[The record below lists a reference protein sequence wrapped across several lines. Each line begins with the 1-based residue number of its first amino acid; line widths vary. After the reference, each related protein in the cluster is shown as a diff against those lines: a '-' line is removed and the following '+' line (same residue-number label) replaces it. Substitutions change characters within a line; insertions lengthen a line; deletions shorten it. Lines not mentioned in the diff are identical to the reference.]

1 MTRKYSMALALAI
14 GAASFAGAAQAAQ
27 EVRFTCAYDGNG
39 CEILKDI
46 LARYEKQH
54 PDVKIVTDVVPYKA
68 LLEGLPVQL
77 AGGSGPDFAT
87 VTDLGGLNRYYLDLT
102 PYVDAKYW
110 EDNFSNVLKW
120 YRSGPDDKGIYG
132 MHTQLTITGAFIN
145 RTLFDQANVA
155 VPGKDAT
162 LDDWAKAANAVAK
175 ATGTPYPMAI
185 DRSGH
190 RIAGPAI
197 SYGAKIFDADGKP
210 ILVDEGFTTFVKK
223 FVEWNKDGT
232 MARDVWAGQGGN
244 TYRDAAQEFIN
255 GQLVYYYSGSWQ
267 TARFDS
273 QVGDAFDWEVVPQ
286 PCGGAACTGMPGGT
300 GIVGFKQTKNPKIV
314 ADILNFL
321 AQDENYLDFTV
332 RTRNVPANKSVAD
345 KGVTYT
351 GATPATQKAMNAW
364 LDQIPGLSPIAYAYQ
379 GYKNNRAM
387 FNISVQRI
395 TQAIVGESTV
405 DEAMARAKADLEEA
419 LKQAK

>member
-1 MTRKYSMALALAI
+1 M
-14 GAASFAGAAQAAQ
+14 
-27 EVRFTCAYDGNG
+27 RFTCAYDGNG

-155 VPGKDAT
+155 VHGKDAT

-273 QVGDAFDWEVVPQ
+273 RRRCFRLGSRAAALRRRCLHRHAGRYRRCRLQADQEPEDRCRHPELPRSGRELSRLHRAHPQ
-286 PCGGAACTGMPGGT
+286 RSGP
-300 GIVGFKQTKNPKIV
+300 
-314 ADILNFL
+314 
-321 AQDENYLDFTV
+321 
-332 RTRNVPANKSVAD
+332 
-345 KGVTYT
+345 
-351 GATPATQKAMNAW
+351 
-364 LDQIPGLSPIAYAYQ
+364 Q
-379 GYKNNRAM
+379 GR
-387 FNISVQRI
+387 
-395 TQAIVGESTV
+395 G
-405 DEAMARAKADLEEA
+405 
-419 LKQAK
+419 